1 MSLKRVGRSGISF
14 TSSPKGSR
22 SLTDASGLPGPV
34 QSLTGS
40 ATLNTA
46 ISLSWS
52 APLNAGDSAVS
63 SYTVTGSPVA
73 GTIVVTGATASIT
86 GLTAATAYTFTVK
99 ALNSIGSGPSVI
111 SATITTPNFNA
122 ATGGTVTTVSNYN
135 GTGQTW
141 KVHEFATN
149 ANLVVTSAAE
159 PFSVYIGGGN
169 GGGGSSGCCGSC
181 ASRAS
186 FGAQFLTT
194 TQTLTATTYAA
205 VRGGG
210 GGGGSWSV
218 SSNGGGPGGASSF
231 AGISRAGGA
240 GGPSA
245 SGAATTTNIRG
256 AGNVLIGNQSW
267 SGACGDGYNGTAGIN
282 GLVIVAYRV
291 G

>member
-1 MSLKRVGRSGISF
+1 MSLKRARRSGISF

-52 APLNAGDSAVS
+52 APLNVGDSAIS
-63 SYTVTGSPVA
+63 SYTVTGSPVE
-73 GTIVVTGATASIT
+73 GTIVVTGTTASIT
-86 GLTAATAYTFTVK
+86 GLTAATAYTFTVT

-111 SATITTPNFNA
+111 SATITTPNFNS

-135 GTGQTW
+135 STGQTW
-141 KVHEFATN
+141 KVHEFTSN
-149 ANLVVTSAAE
+149 ASLVVTGAGE

-169 GGGGSSGCCGSC
+169 GGGASSGCCGSC
-181 ASRAS
+181 AARAS
-186 FGAQFLTT
+186 FGGQFITT
-194 TQTLTATTYAA
+194 TQTLTATTYSA
-205 VRGGG
+205 VIGGG
-210 GGGGSWSV
+210 GGGGGWSV
-218 SSNGGGPGGASSF
+218 SGNPGGAGGTSSF

-245 SGAATTTNIRG
+245 SGSFTTTNIRG
-256 AGNVLIGNQSW
+256 VGDQQIGNQGW
-267 SGACGDGYNGTAGIN
+267 STACGDGVNGTAGIA
-282 GLVIVAYRV
+282 GRVIVAYRV